1 MSIGG
6 LSAFW
11 MPGVASKTPSLRLS
25 PFVRTKPSWMP
36 SGDQAGIRSGSAVVM
51 GDGAGVSCVSV
62 GHESVWRST
71 SLPLAR
77 SSAV

>member
-1 MSIGG
+1 
-6 LSAFW
+6 
-11 MPGVASKTPSLRLS
+11 MPGVASKTPRLRLA

-36 SGDQAGIRSGSAVVM
+36 SGDQAGIRSGSAVVVVM

-62 GHESVWRST
+62 GKEIVWMST
-71 SLPLAR
+71 SLPFAR